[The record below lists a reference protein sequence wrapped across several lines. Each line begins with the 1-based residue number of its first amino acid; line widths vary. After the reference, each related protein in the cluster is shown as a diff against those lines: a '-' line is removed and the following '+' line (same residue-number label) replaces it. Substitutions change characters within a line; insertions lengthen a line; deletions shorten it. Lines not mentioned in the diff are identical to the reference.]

1 MRTNGRSI
9 YVAVLAVFLSL
20 ALGARAFDD
29 LLITE
34 FMAANI
40 GPVVD
45 EDGDT
50 SDWIEIH
57 NAGTN
62 MVDLNAWF
70 LTDNPSQLT
79 QWQFPSTNLAPNA
92 YMIVFASGKD
102 RRVPGAPLH
111 TSFSL
116 KATGEYLALVRPDG
130 TNIASAFAPLFPAQV
145 DGVSYGVPMQ
155 QAATTLIR
163 TGAVAR
169 LRVPSDGSLGGN
181 WTSIAFDDSAWA
193 GVNTGVG
200 FEADGAVSQV
210 VVADSVADWSLS
222 GTQGE
227 KNW

>member
-92 YMIVFASGKD
+92 YMIVFASGKN
-102 RRVPGAPLH
+102 RRVPGSPLH

-116 KATGEYLALVRPDG
+116 KASGEYLALVRPDG
-130 TNIASAFAPLFPAQV
+130 TNIATAFAPMFPPEV
-145 DGVSYGVPMQ
+145 GGVSYGIPIQ
-155 QAATTLIR
+155 QVLTTLIA
-163 TGAVAR
+163 TGATAR
-169 LRVPSDGSLGGN
+169 VLVPTNDSLGAT
-181 WTSIAFDDSAWA
+181 WAAPMFDDSSWA
-193 GVNTGVG
+193 SLKTGVG
-200 FEADGAVSQV
+200 YEGAFVQQPL
-210 VVADSVADWSLS
+210 ANSVLD
-222 GTQGE
+222 
-227 KNW
+227 